1 MNENNK
7 EINLNKIKLISSGK
21 KSKDKDFS
29 VSSIE
34 YIPSKLKFDK
44 STNESIIPSIV
55 ADSSLV
61 QTDNETITVH
71 PIINKKHTHFKT
83 ISKNNINFLIEYD
96 VSNNDSASMFSFQN
110 KDIHISNINDT
121 NIPNITT
128 QSNKIDRFYNNSKQN
143 INFDIY
149 NNNPSFL
156 RFLKQFLTSMITF
169 NSDLLNGK
177 NEISSYHLISEW
189 FEQSKKEHYYS
200 IEQNI
205 IYKEET
211 SRIIIKEFFILEIIG
226 INLHLLVLNK
236 VMDFPLNFIERFFSL
251 LKDLF
256 LKFYNNFIII
266 CVLGL
271 SDTILDLLFIKD
283 EINPLKYNDIILI
296 NSNNKEIR
304 KLIGKMTKLIKDY
317 LILNDNEIYCYKH
330 LKSIYKCFY
339 NEFYHD
345 LKEYSYSVYLFNDSF
360 LETNNNL
367 EQTYSISNIINTR
380 EEQLNSPSMLKIKYP
395 FLEYK
400 IPVKDYT
407 LVLDLDETLIHCI
420 SVSLIY

>member
-34 YIPSKLKFDK
+34 NVPSKLNFNK
-44 STNESIIPSIV
+44 SNDESIIPSIV

-61 QTDNETITVH
+61 QTDNEIITVH
-71 PIINKKHTHFKT
+71 PVINKKHTHFKT

-96 VSNNDSASMFSFQN
+96 VTDNNESASMFSFQN
-110 KDIHISNINDT
+110 KNIHISNINDT
-121 NIPNITT
+121 YLPNTTT
-128 QSNKIDRFYNNSKQN
+128 QSNKIDRVNNSKSS

-149 NNNPSFL
+149 NNNPAFL
-156 RFLKQFLTSMITF
+156 LFLKQFLSSMITF

-189 FEQSKKEHYYS
+189 FECSKKEHYYN

-211 SRIIIKEFFILEIIG
+211 CRIIIKEFFILELIG

-236 VMDFPLNFIERFFSL
+236 VIDFPLNFIERFFSL
-251 LKDLF
+251 LKELF
-256 LKFYNNFIII
+256 LKFYDNFIIL
-266 CVLGL
+266 CALGL
-271 SDTILDLLFIKD
+271 SEEILDVLFSKDNIK
-283 EINPLKYNDIILI
+283 PLKFNDIILV

-317 LILNDNEIYCYKH
+317 LTLNDNEIYCYKH

-380 EEQLNSPSMLKIKYP
+380 DEQLNSPCKIKYP
-395 FLEYK
+395 FLESK
-400 IPVKDYT
+400 LSNKEYT

-420 SVSLIY
+420 SVRLIN